1 MPNDTGGPYLVAALI
16 CERVLHE
23 ADGVN
28 SIIRVIDRFTIEGG
42 KEAPGGLDDKHV
54 ASLDFSLYVSLKN
67 GRAAGNH
74 RLKVVPVRPDMSNP
88 EPFEQVVH
96 LESGEE
102 RGVNI
107 VFPTKLLA
115 SMPGVYWFEVYL
127 DGQLMTKT
135 PLNIVYIPPAGG
147 RS

>member
-107 VFPTKLLA
+107 VFPAPTDICEHLALLRELA
-115 SMPGVYWFEVYL
+115 SKCDHVTEMGSRWMN
-127 DGQLMTKT
+127 GST
-135 PLNIVYIPPAGG
+135 A
-147 RS
+147 